1 MAHKSG
7 FVNIIGSP
15 NVGKSTLMNQLVGEK
30 VSIITSKAQT
40 TRHRI
45 LGIVN
50 DEDYQIVFSDTP
62 GILDPHY
69 KLHEN
74 MMGYV
79 NTALKDADVL
89 LLVTDI
95 YEKEFN
101 YPALIER
108 LAKTSIPLLV
118 LINKIDQAKSQEIVE
133 ERVDYWHEKLPN
145 AEILP
150 ISALEGFNITPIWN
164 KILELIP
171 ESPPYYEKD
180 AISDRPMRFFISEM
194 IREKIFLHYKKEVPY
209 ATQVEVE
216 EYKEDEDIIRIRAI
230 IYVERKTQKG
240 IIIGH
245 QGQKIK
251 HVGIDSRK
259 DIQKFVDKK
268 VHLELFVKV
277 DPNWR
282 EDDRKLEKHGY

>member
-15 NVGKSTLMNQLVGEK
+15 NVGKSTLMNQMMGEK
-30 VSIITSKAQT
+30 FSIITSKAQT

-62 GILDPHY
+62 GVLDPHY

-74 MMGYV
+74 MMGFV
-79 NTALKDADVL
+79 NTALKDGDVI

-95 YEKEFN
+95 YETGMAHAET
-101 YPALIER
+101 LER
-108 LAKTSIPLLV
+108 LKKTSIPVLV
-118 LINKIDQAKSQEIVE
+118 LINKIDQGTQEVIEQKVE
-133 ERVDYWHEKLPN
+133 FWHKEMPN

-150 ISALEGFNITPIWN
+150 ISALEGFNLEPIR
-164 KILELIP
+164 KRILELIP
-171 ESPPYYEKD
+171 ESPPYYDKEEL
-180 AISDRPMRFFISEM
+180 SDRPMRFFISEM
-194 IREKIFLHYKKEVPY
+194 IREKIFMHYKKEVPY

-216 EYKEDEDIIRIRAI
+216 EYLEDETIIRIRAI

-251 HVGIDSRK
+251 RVGIDARK

-268 VHLELFVKV
+268 VHLELYVKV
-277 DPNWR
+277 DKDWR
-282 EDDRKLEKHGY
+282 GDDRKLERHGY

>member
-1 MAHKSG
+1 MSHKSG

-15 NVGKSTLMNQLVGEK
+15 NVGKSTLMNQMMGEK
-30 VSIITSKAQT
+30 FSITTSKAQT

-62 GILDPHY
+62 GVLDPHY

-79 NTALKDADVL
+79 NSALKDGDVIL
-89 LLVTDI
+89 FVTDI
-95 YEKEFN
+95 YEEEMKHQET
-101 YPALIER
+101 LKRIK
-108 LAKTSIPLLV
+108 KTSIPVLL
-118 LINKIDQAKSQEIVE
+118 LINKIDQGDQKLIEDKVE
-133 ERVDYWHEKLPN
+133 YWHKELPE

-150 ISALEGFNITPIWN
+150 ISALEGFNLEPIR
-164 KILELIP
+164 KRILELIP
-171 ESPPYYEKD
+171 ESPPYYDKEE
-180 AISDRPMRFFISEM
+180 ISDRPMRFFVSEM
-194 IREKIFLHYKKEVPY
+194 IREKIFMHYKKEVPY

-216 EYKEDEDIIRIRAI
+216 EYKEDEEIIRIRAV

-245 QGQKIK
+245 QGKKIK
-251 HVGIDSRK
+251 HVGIDARK
-259 DIQKFVDKK
+259 DIEKFVDKK
-268 VHLELFVKV
+268 VHLELYVKV
-277 DPNWR
+277 DKDWR
-282 EDDRKLEKHGY
+282 GDERKLEKHGY

>member
-15 NVGKSTLMNQLVGEK
+15 NVGKSTLMNQMMGEK
-30 VSIITSKAQT
+30 FSIISSKAQT

-62 GILDPHY
+62 GVLNPHY
-69 KLHEN
+69 KLHES
-74 MMGYV
+74 MMGFV
-79 NTALKDADVL
+79 NSALKDGDVI

-95 YEKEFN
+95 YEKGMNNEET
-101 YPALIER
+101 LKR
-108 LAKTSIPLLV
+108 LQKTSIPVLV
-118 LINKIDQAKSQEIVE
+118 LINKMDKADQKLIEDKVAF
-133 ERVDYWHEKLPN
+133 WHELMPN

-150 ISALEGFNITPIWN
+150 ISALEGFNLDPIWT
-164 KILELIP
+164 KIVQLIP
-171 ESPPYYEKD
+171 ESPPYYDKD
-180 AISDRPMRFFISEM
+180 AMTDRPMRFFISEM

-216 EYKEDEDIIRIRAI
+216 EYFEEEEIIRIRAI

-245 QGQKIK
+245 QGKKLKQ
-251 HVGIDSRK
+251 VGIDARK
-259 DIQKFVDKK
+259 DIEKFVDKHI
-268 VHLELFVKV
+268 HLELFVKV
-277 DPNWR
+277 DPDWR
-282 EDDRKLEKHGY
+282 ADDKKLKKHGY